1 MIIPSSVTFMIWGFI
16 ASIALLYFGLRYID
30 YKIEQL
36 IEKYEKKGLSSK
48 QGLFLFLFSRKLQ
61 GVL

>member
-16 ASIALLYFGLRYID
+16 ASITLLYFGLRYIG

-36 IEKYEKKGLSSK
+36 IEK
-48 QGLFLFLFSRKLQ
+48 
-61 GVL
+61 